1 MKTIPT
7 STLITIAV
15 VTATLAIAS
24 LVLTPSPSLLTY
36 MLDGALLALD
46 AVIGIIAY
54 GRKNGKKT

>member
-24 LVLTPSPSLLTY
+24 LALTPSPSLLTY